1 MKSEGRVYTRA
12 MEETAEQ
19 RWERAGI
26 GNDIIFSRVMQNKE
40 LFLQLMQR
48 IFPDLG
54 LVEVREHVVQKTEY
68 GAIDSKSVRFD
79 VYSEIDGRCFDVEM
93 QMESEGDE
101 RRRTRYYQ
109 CMMDEELLHAGMSY
123 AELPESYVVMIGT
136 FDLFAR
142 GRHIYRFRNYEEMDR
157 TLLLEDGTM
166 KVFLNSKGTADD
178 ISEELKN
185 FLDLVNGLQPRDD
198 FCREVDREVQKAK
211 RSAAVRRSFM
221 DMEDK
226 LRHAAN
232 RAREEGRQEGLE
244 EGRLEG
250 REEGRQEGAVTAL
263 AALVESG
270 TITLQT
276 AAKTAGMSEA
286 DFRKEMANLTKV

>member
-1 MKSEGRVYTRA
+1 
-12 MEETAEQ
+12 
-19 RWERAGI
+19 
-26 GNDIIFSRVMQNKE
+26 
-40 LFLQLMQR
+40 
-48 IFPDLG
+48 
-54 LVEVREHVVQKTEY
+54 
-68 GAIDSKSVRFD
+68 
-79 VYSEIDGRCFDVEM
+79 
-93 QMESEGDE
+93 
-101 RRRTRYYQ
+101 
-109 CMMDEELLHAGMSY
+109 MSY

-244 EGRLEG
+244 EGR
-250 REEGRQEGAVTAL
+250 EEGRQEGTL
-263 AALVESG
+263 ATLTALVESG

-276 AAKTAGMSEA
+276 AAEAAEMSEA
-286 DFRKEMANLTKV
+286 DFKKKMTNMSKT

>member
-1 MKSEGRVYTRA
+1 
-12 MEETAEQ
+12 
-19 RWERAGI
+19 
-26 GNDIIFSRVMQNKE
+26 
-40 LFLQLMQR
+40 
-48 IFPDLG
+48 
-54 LVEVREHVVQKTEY
+54 
-68 GAIDSKSVRFD
+68 
-79 VYSEIDGRCFDVEM
+79 
-93 QMESEGDE
+93 
-101 RRRTRYYQ
+101 
-109 CMMDEELLHAGMSY
+109 
-123 AELPESYVVMIGT
+123 
-136 FDLFAR
+136 
-142 GRHIYRFRNYEEMDR
+142 
-157 TLLLEDGTM
+157 M

-232 RAREEGRQEGLE
+232 RARK
-244 EGRLEG
+244 
-250 REEGRQEGAVTAL
+250 EGAVTAL

-276 AAKTAGMSEA
+276 AAKTAGMSET
-286 DFRKEMANLTKV
+286 DFRKEMENLTKA

>member
-1 MKSEGRVYTRA
+1 
-12 MEETAEQ
+12 ME
-19 RWERAGI
+19 
-26 GNDIIFSRVMQNKE
+26 
-40 LFLQLMQR
+40 
-48 IFPDLG
+48 
-54 LVEVREHVVQKTEY
+54 
-68 GAIDSKSVRFD
+68 
-79 VYSEIDGRCFDVEM
+79 
-93 QMESEGDE
+93 
-101 RRRTRYYQ
+101 
-109 CMMDEELLHAGMSY
+109 
-123 AELPESYVVMIGT
+123 
-136 FDLFAR
+136 
-142 GRHIYRFRNYEEMDR
+142 R

-232 RAREEGRQEGLE
+232 RAREEGRL
-244 EGRLEG
+244 
-250 REEGRQEGAVTAL
+250 EGRQEGTLSTL

-276 AAKTAGMSEA
+276 AAEAAEMSEA
-286 DFRKEMANLTKV
+286 DFKKKMTNMSKT

>member
-1 MKSEGRVYTRA
+1 
-12 MEETAEQ
+12 
-19 RWERAGI
+19 
-26 GNDIIFSRVMQNKE
+26 
-40 LFLQLMQR
+40 
-48 IFPDLG
+48 
-54 LVEVREHVVQKTEY
+54 
-68 GAIDSKSVRFD
+68 
-79 VYSEIDGRCFDVEM
+79 
-93 QMESEGDE
+93 
-101 RRRTRYYQ
+101 
-109 CMMDEELLHAGMSY
+109 
-123 AELPESYVVMIGT
+123 
-136 FDLFAR
+136 
-142 GRHIYRFRNYEEMDR
+142 
-157 TLLLEDGTM
+157 M

-232 RAREEGRQEGLE
+232 RAREEGRL
-244 EGRLEG
+244 
-250 REEGRQEGAVTAL
+250 EGRQEGTLSTL

-286 DFRKEMANLTKV
+286 DFRKEMENLPKA